1 MSAERTFRRQGFILF
16 EVMIAVAMFTIGVLV
31 LGECVQ
37 NCLQAEIDKQNEVR
51 IRRILENRMAE
62 IQAGAVPL
70 ADEATEELKGMFAGM
85 TLTTTREPL
94 ELKNEKE
101 EELENLYLVN
111 TKVTWKT
118 TSGES
123 DSRAIE
129 FYVFQRNR

>member
-1 MSAERTFRRQGFILF
+1 
-16 EVMIAVAMFTIGVLV
+16 
-31 LGECVQ
+31 
-37 NCLQAEIDKQNEVR
+37 
-51 IRRILENRMAE
+51 
-62 IQAGAVPL
+62 
-70 ADEATEELKGMFAGM
+70 MFAGM

-123 DSRAIE
+123 ESRAIE